1 MTDYEKMHEELS
13 RMTVKQLR
21 AIARDEG
28 ICLGYSG
35 ATKAGCVGEI
45 VSQRRYR
52 EMMER
57 EGS

>member
-1 MTDYEKMHEELS
+1 MTDYEKMREDLS

-35 ATKAGCVGEI
+35 ATKAGIVGEI
-45 VSQRRYR
+45 VGQRRHF
-52 EMMER
+52 EM
-57 EGS
+57 EGR